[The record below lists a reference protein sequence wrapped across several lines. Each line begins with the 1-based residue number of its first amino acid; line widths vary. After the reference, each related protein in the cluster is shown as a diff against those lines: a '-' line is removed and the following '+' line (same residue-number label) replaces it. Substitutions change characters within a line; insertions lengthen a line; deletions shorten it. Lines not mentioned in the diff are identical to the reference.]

1 MANWSSLPLE
11 LREMIYEHYLTH
23 PHDMVA
29 DGIPPLFK
37 VRLSIT
43 RELYSH
49 HDIITTIP
57 ITHQTP
63 TATPIMLLQPLLQ
76 LKLLFLVDSFET
88 KKEKKKN
95 LIVVFT
101 AVAQKPRSLVNDEG
115 YGQIYNVLDVGANM
129 DKAFR
134 SLQDNFVTETKAIMW
149 ALELRF
155 AGVDVRLDRETVR
168 TGRDLESVAP
178 RKGRYG
184 LVWH

>member
-11 LREMIYEHYLTH
+11 LREMIYDHYLQH
-23 PHDMVA
+23 PHDIVTN
-29 DGIPPLFK
+29 GIPPLFK

-43 RELYSH
+43 RELYSL

-76 LKLLFLVDSFET
+76 LKLLFLVDNFET
-88 KKEKKKN
+88 KKGKKKN
-95 LIVVFT
+95 LIVVLT
-101 AVAQKPRSLVNDEG
+101 AVAQKAEVIDGDG
-115 YGQIYNVLDVGANM
+115 YGKMYNILDVKAHM

-134 SLQDNFVTETKAIMW
+134 TVQDNFITETKAIMW
-149 ALELRF
+149 ALELSF
-155 AGVDVRLDRETVR
+155 AGVDARLDRKTVR
-168 TGRDLESVAP
+168 TCRDLRSVAA
-178 RKGRYG
+178 RRGRGG